1 MTARPNPP
9 PPARLRGGCSMP
21 CSHASASASPRT
33 GSSRSGSSPGHTYGA
48 SLADVAQRLDAEELF
63 GQVMGLFELADGRG
77 VAPFAV
83 RVFNPTLAGDG
94 YATVGS
100 VVETNSEDMSFL
112 VDSVSE
118 ELGARG
124 LEIRLVVHPVIG
136 VERDSEGGI
145 AQVRHAREAE
155 VRESV
160 MHFEVGRHLPAEQ
173 LPELEAR
180 IRVVLMDVQ
189 AAVRDFKAMTDRVPE
204 LVEAARA
211 STARYAR
218 DEIEETE
225 LFLWWLLDGNYVFL
239 GARDYVL
246 EGGHAERRAGA
257 WPRHHGRDEG
267 SAYASPVRLEAI
279 DPGLRERL
287 VEGNLLVVSKT
298 NRFATVHRRVKMDD
312 ITVKRVGPDG
322 TTVGAL
328 RLVGLFTGK
337 AYMAPASRIPILSRK
352 LRRSPSPRTS
362 SKARTTTRRS
372 SSSSSRSR
380 RTSCSPRAR
389 RTSESSSFVCSTSRS
404 ASKPSCSSARTSR
417 TPCRSARGAA
427 AGPLQRRAAATPSRI
442 WWSRALQRPSVDY
455 HLSLGEEDQA
465 RIHFTVH
472 VDGEIPEVS
481 FAGPRAGGHRA
492 RAHVGRPSP

>member
-1 MTARPNPP
+1 
-9 PPARLRGGCSMP
+9 MP

-33 GSSRSGSSPGHTYGA
+33 GSSRSGSSPEHTYGA

-246 EGGHAERRAGA
+246 EGGMLSVAPGRGLGIMAGTRDPPTRARCARR
-257 WPRHHGRDEG
+257 R
-267 SAYASPVRLEAI
+267 S
-279 DPGLRERL
+279 
-287 VEGNLLVVSKT
+287 T
-298 NRFATVHRRVKMDD
+298 
-312 ITVKRVGPDG
+312 
-322 TTVGAL
+322 
-328 RLVGLFTGK
+328 
-337 AYMAPASRIPILSRK
+337 PASANGWWRA
-352 LRRSPSPRTS
+352 TC
-362 SKARTTTRRS
+362 
-372 SSSSSRSR
+372 SSSRR
-380 RTSCSPRAR
+380 RTGS
-389 RTSESSSFVCSTSRS
+389 
-404 ASKPSCSSARTSR
+404 
-417 TPCRSARGAA
+417 
-427 AGPLQRRAAATPSRI
+427 
-442 WWSRALQRPSVDY
+442 RPST
-455 HLSLGEEDQA
+455 GA
-465 RIHFTVH
+465 
-472 VDGEIPEVS
+472 
-481 FAGPRAGGHRA
+481 
-492 RAHVGRPSP
+492 

>member
-1 MTARPNPP
+1 
-9 PPARLRGGCSMP
+9 
-21 CSHASASASPRT
+21 
-33 GSSRSGSSPGHTYGA
+33 
-48 SLADVAQRLDAEELF
+48 
-63 GQVMGLFELADGRG
+63 
-77 VAPFAV
+77 
-83 RVFNPTLAGDG
+83 
-94 YATVGS
+94 
-100 VVETNSEDMSFL
+100 
-112 VDSVSE
+112 
-118 ELGARG
+118 
-124 LEIRLVVHPVIG
+124 
-136 VERDSEGGI
+136 
-145 AQVRHAREAE
+145 
-155 VRESV
+155 
-160 MHFEVGRHLPAEQ
+160 
-173 LPELEAR
+173 
-180 IRVVLMDVQ
+180 MDVQ

-246 EGGHAERRAGA
+246 EGGMLSVAPGRGLGILAG
-257 WPRHHGRDEG
+257 DEG

-352 LRRSPSPRTS
+352 LRQIAVAEDFLEGSHDYKALVELFESFPKDELFVASAEDLREQLVSLLDLQERQQTQLFIRPDIEERRVAVLVALPRDRFNAELRLRLQELFLERFQGS
-362 SKARTTTRRS
+362 S
-372 SSSSSRSR
+372 
-380 RTSCSPRAR
+380 
-389 RTSESSSFVCSTSRS
+389 
-404 ASKPSCSSARTSR
+404 
-417 TPCRSARGAA
+417 
-427 AGPLQRRAAATPSRI
+427 I
-442 WWSRALQRPSVDY
+442 DY
-455 HLSLGEEDQA
+455 HLSLGEEEQA

-481 FAGPRAGGHRA
+481 LHGPGAGGDRPRADLGRPAARAPRVRLRRGTGIRA
-492 RAHVGRPSP
+492 RREVHAALPRLLQVVDGRVPGRPRRRGSSSVSRRVKHSSSRFRTSATMIRT